1 MIENQLP
8 VQGYYGDMHIRKGH
22 PGILQTLAAVGVACF
37 LLAWSSS
44 AHAAKVSFR
53 FSAWDGPAL
62 RVFAT
67 RPVHLA
73 PDRPVVFVMHGVK
86 RNADEYRD
94 QWHDLAIEND
104 FLLVV
109 PEFSERDFPGPERY
123 NLGNVIGEN
132 GSVIPEPE
140 WTYSVIDAIFDD
152 VRSRFGVTTD
162 RYALYGH
169 SAGAQFVQRFIFHVP
184 GARLSRIV
192 AANAGWYLMPD
203 FDVAFPY
210 GLGGSVVDRD
220 RLVRGLQL
228 PVTILL
234 GTADTETDQPNLRR
248 TPEAML
254 QGPHRLARGQ
264 TFYAAAKT
272 AALELGVPFSWRLEL
287 VDGAEHDNRVM
298 AAAAIPFLLDP

>member
-1 MIENQLP
+1 MIEKQSP
-8 VQGYYGDMHIRKGH
+8 VQGYYGDMHITKDH
-22 PGILQTLAAVGVACF
+22 PRIFPALAALGMVC
-37 LLAWSSS
+37 LLFAWSSS

-62 RVFAT
+62 RVVAT

-86 RNADEYRD
+86 RNAGEYRD

-123 NLGNVIGEN
+123 SLGNVIDEN
-132 GSVIPEPE
+132 GSVNPEPE
-140 WTYSVIDAIFDD
+140 WTYSVIEAIFDD
-152 VRSRFGVTTD
+152 VRSRFGMTTE

-184 GARLSRIV
+184 DARLSRIV
-192 AANAGWYLMPD
+192 AANAGWYMMPD
-203 FDVAFPY
+203 FEAAFPY

-220 RLVRGLQL
+220 RLARGLQL

-264 TFYAAAKT
+264 AYFESAKT
-272 AALELGVPFSWRLEL
+272 AALELGVPFNWRLEL